1 MKDLRRG
8 SGAWINMVRSSL
20 KKLSEED
27 GQYLEMILTS
37 QSSESL
43 KYALSDSDRKKLWS
57 SVVNSEAGQIA
68 VSIPDDE
75 NGISNGHKV
84 ETVHTQI
91 QASLAQIGESMG
103 LRIWLP
109 IADRQRILE
118 LWRPNN
124 DNVLLTHLPLNYD
137 NVTSV
142 SYTHLQK
149 HSEGYDVIDYVVYNV
164 AEIPQNIQRSYMKEN
179 AVPVSYTHLNQ
190 TYSTQCRCL
199 S

>member
-20 KKLSEED
+20 KKVSEED
-27 GQYLEMILTS
+27 GQYLEMILAS
-37 QSSESL
+37 QSSEPL

-137 NVTSV
+137 NVTLRIIENIDVLWIRCSAIV
-142 SYTHLQK
+142 RAFEVENTTSIYSGILRMADLMSCLLYTSYLIKKLK
-149 HSEGYDVIDYVVYNV
+149 H
-164 AEIPQNIQRSYMKEN
+164 R
-179 AVPVSYTHLNQ
+179 L
-190 TYSTQCRCL
+190 
-199 S
+199 